1 MLTERYRIVV
11 TLSETDQ
18 SGYIARGRKVGGKK
32 EGAGRGDRETE
43 REVLADHTRAPGT
56 LQVQFQTTAIERTSQ
71 QSRSHRCFG
80 FPVHARVM

>member
-1 MLTERYRIVV
+1 MEEDDSTMRMKSLGV
-11 TLSETDQ
+11 
-18 SGYIARGRKVGGKK
+18 RKVTGLGKK